1 MKKGMK
7 ITGIILLSFV
17 LLVIAAAF
25 ILPYLVSLDKYKGM
39 IEEKLEQAL
48 QRDCSIGKL
57 RITILPTL
65 GAKIENAVI
74 SNLPAFSQTPLLS
87 LQALKVR
94 VKIIPLLF
102 GRKEIAGLTLSRP
115 VVFIEKDPQGRLNIP
130 YMEEKGTTERKGRLE
145 SGKIKTDESKA
156 LQGLYLSKASIKGG
170 RFIYLDRSTTPAKR
184 TEIEEIDLDLRD
196 LSLNKKIRYN
206 LSLQWSPGKISLSG
220 WVGPLGKTIDLKD
233 IPLEGRLQADF
244 PDLSAFMKKLSGGQ
258 ENTMQGALKA
268 GLNFGGNMGSSIK
281 VKGEV
286 LLKRLSLG
294 EKGARAI
301 EDLDITLRPE
311 ADLSKGAN
319 QLRLNAA
326 LLIDKTSIV
335 IDGQFKDLQGKPV
348 GKMTFSAPQGINLAD
363 VGPKFPSLNQ
373 AVKLRGIMAFTGDLI
388 VPAQGTPLL
397 SLEANSSRIEVALA
411 EQKKGA
417 KKETPP
423 KKKPTGEKQ
432 TAKRIPLDGR
442 GRVMVKQGTF
452 QGSEFHNFLL
462 TAELKGG
469 ELKITR
475 FTCAVFGGIVEG
487 DGSYNMA
494 QEPSPFRMK
503 TRVTGVDANALLSSL
518 ASAKGMMKGK
528 ISGEAALGGAG
539 LSLDTLKKSL
549 TGTGKIQIKDGE
561 LTGLNLISGIVQAL
575 GGKGGEKEKTTFDDL
590 TSSFTIQNGM
600 VTLPNILISQKDAAL
615 KLQGNIGLD
624 STLKMEGEAHLP
636 TSVTGDL
643 TGKGWRFFADD
654 KGRLTIPFTLHGAL
668 EDPKVGISTKL
679 LEQGVKGALEEFIQK
694 RRRR

>member
-1 MKKGMK
+1 MKKAMK
-7 ITGIILLSFV
+7 ITGIILLSLV

-39 IEEKLEQAL
+39 IEDKLEQAL
-48 QRDCSIGKL
+48 QRECSLGKL

-65 GAKIENAVI
+65 GAKIENVVI
-74 SNLPAFSQTPLLS
+74 SNPPAFSQTPLLS

-102 GRKEIAGLTLSRP
+102 GQKEIAGLTLNRP
-115 VVFIEKDPQGRLNIP
+115 VVFIEKNPQGRLNIP
-130 YMEEKGTTERKGRLE
+130 YLEEAGKAERKGTLE

-156 LQGLYLSKASIKGG
+156 LQGLYLAKGSIKGG
-170 RFIYLDRSTTPAKR
+170 KLIYLDRSTTPANR
-184 TEIEEIDLDLRD
+184 IEIDKIDFDLRD
-196 LSLNKKIRYN
+196 LSLDKKIRYN
-206 LSLQWSPGKISLSG
+206 LSLQWSPGEISLSG
-220 WVGPLGKTIDLKD
+220 WVGPLGRTIDLKD

-244 PDLSAFMKKLSGGQ
+244 PDLGGFMKKLSGRQG
-258 ENTMQGALKA
+258 NTIQGALKA

-301 EDLDITLRPE
+301 EDLDIQLRPE

-335 IDGQFKDLQGKPV
+335 IDGQFKDLQGKPA

-373 AVKLRGIMAFTGDLI
+373 TAKLKGIMAFTGDLI

-417 KKETPP
+417 KTEPP
-423 KKKPTGEKQ
+423 PQKKPTGEKQ
-432 TAKRIPLDGR
+432 TAHKSNFNAR
-442 GRVMVKQGTF
+442 GKVTVKEGKF
-452 QGSEFHNFLL
+452 QGSDFRNFLL
-462 TAELKGG
+462 TAEMKGG
-469 ELKITR
+469 ELNITR
-475 FTCAVFGGIVEG
+475 FTCAIFGGTVEG

-503 TRVTGVDANALLSSL
+503 TRVTGVDANAILSSL

-528 ISGEAALGGAG
+528 LNGEVTLGGAG
-539 LSLDTLKKSL
+539 FSLDTLKKNL
-549 TGTGKIQIKDGE
+549 TGTGKVQIKDGE
-561 LTGLNLISGIVQAL
+561 LTWLNLISGIVQAL
-575 GGKGGEKEKTTFDDL
+575 GGKGGDKEKTTFDDL
-590 TSSFTIQNGM
+590 TSSFTVQNGII
-600 VTLPNILISQKDAAL
+600 TLPNILISQKDTDL

-636 TSVTGDL
+636 SSVIGDL
-643 TGKGWRFFADD
+643 SGKGWRFFADN
-654 KGRLTIPFTLHGAL
+654 KGRLTIPFTLQGAVK
-668 EDPKVGISTKL
+668 DPKVGISTKL
-679 LEQGVKGALEEFIQK
+679 IEQGVKGVLEEFMRKKQNK
-694 RRRR
+694 